1 MWTSRFK
8 GQILE
13 KAEWQ
18 TTCVAKEQESHLFNV
33 LGSPTSCP
41 HPLFSCHGRRL
52 QVNIVLSWPYLC
64 IIHLGIVLGWRVFK
78 QLHVR
83 KCPLGYKIMKG
94 RCTVLY
100 KQGYINCIVCS
111 DVYWWFWMKPM
122 YIHIVYPIVNK
133 DVLCVSGKFVEHV
146 YLFRIIYSVLRCF
159 RWLKIKNK

>member
-18 TTCVAKEQESHLFNV
+18 TTCVAKEQKSHLFNV

-52 QVNIVLSWPYLC
+52 QVNIVLSWPYLF
-64 IIHLGIVLGWRVFK
+64 IIHLGIVFGWRVFK

-94 RCTVLY
+94 KCTVLY
-100 KQGYINCIVCS
+100 KLPFGSHKLSSAWRCLLVVLDET
-111 DVYWWFWMKPM
+111 DVYS
-122 YIHIVYPIVNK
+122 HLLSNRQQGCS
-133 DVLCVSGKFVEHV
+133 LCLWEVCGACLSFQD
-146 YLFRIIYSVLRCF
+146 YLLRSKMF
-159 RWLKIKNK
+159 PVAQN